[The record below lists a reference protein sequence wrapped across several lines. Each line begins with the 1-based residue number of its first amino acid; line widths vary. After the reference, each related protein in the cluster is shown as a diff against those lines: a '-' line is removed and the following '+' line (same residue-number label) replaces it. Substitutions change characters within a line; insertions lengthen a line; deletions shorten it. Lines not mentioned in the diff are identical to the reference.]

1 MSAVLR
7 MNPLT
12 SPMRV
17 SKFLLED
24 EYRVP
29 QDNTEQ

>member
-12 SPMRV
+12 SPMWV
-17 SKFLLED
+17 SEFLLED
-24 EYRVP
+24 ENRVP
-29 QDNTEQ
+29 QDNTRQ